1 MINNDSI
8 QNIKHNNHS
17 NNINDNNLKENKSI
31 DDLISTLKEEINFLR
46 NEVVSKDKIIE
57 LMIKDKFNV
66 VSTEKNV
73 NLVGKSSVTN
83 LESRDKTDVIINDKN
98 DKKKR
103 GC

>member
-8 QNIKHNNHS
+8 QNIKYNNHS

-46 NEVVSKDKIIE
+46 VVSKDKIIE

-66 VSTEKNV
+66 VSAEKKR
-73 NLVGKSSVTN
+73 KSC
-83 LESRDKTDVIINDKN
+83 LEVKRDKFRK
-98 DKKKR
+98 
-103 GC
+103 